1 MKSIASAPGKIILFG
16 EHFVVYG
23 GKAILCA
30 INKRITVTA
39 KAIPEN
45 KISIKSSI
53 GNLVLAPKRP
63 LTDVDIQLRPFYYL
77 ADKMIQKYDE
87 KSGMEITIDS
97 EIPVGVGLGS
107 SSACCVAAAAAIS
120 GVFTKKSK
128 EEILQMAI
136 EAEKTMF
143 PNTSG
148 ADCTVCTFG
157 GIMQYDKQTGHSKID
172 SEPRFHLVIA
182 NSKIE
187 HSTKEVVSTVN
198 QFKEKNEERFS
209 KICNEENNLI
219 DDVLVCLKKNDL
231 KGIGIDIIKNQE
243 YLELIGVS
251 NEKLRSMIELANKS
265 SFGAK
270 ITGAGVGGC
279 IFALTDETNMEDTI
293 QQLKENNYECFSVKI
308 DFKGLNTF

>member
-16 EHFVVYG
+16 EHFVVFG

-39 KAIPEN
+39 KTIPEN

-63 LTDVDIQLRPFYYL
+63 LNEVDIQLRPFYYL

-107 SSACCVAAAAAIS
+107 SSACCVAGAAAIS
-120 GVFTKKSK
+120 GVYTEKSK

-136 EAEKTMF
+136 EAEKTLF

-293 QQLKENNYECFSVKI
+293 QKLKENNYECFSVKI
-308 DFKGLNTF
+308 DFKGLDTF

>member
-39 KAIPEN
+39 KTIPEN

-53 GNLVLAPKRP
+53 GNLILAPKRP
-63 LTDVDIQLRPFYYL
+63 LTEVDIQLRPFYYL

-107 SSACCVAAAAAIS
+107 SSACCVAGAAAIS
-120 GVFTKKSK
+120 GVFTEKSK

-136 EAEKTMF
+136 DAEKTLF

-251 NEKLRSMIELANKS
+251 NEKLRSMIKLANKS

-270 ITGAGVGGC
+270 ITGAGLGGC

-293 QQLKENNYECFSVKI
+293 QQLKKNNYECFSVKI
-308 DFKGLNTF
+308 DFKGLDTF

>member
-107 SSACCVAAAAAIS
+107 SSACCVAGAAAIS

>member
-107 SSACCVAAAAAIS
+107 SSACCVAGAAAIS
-120 GVFTKKSK
+120 GVYTEKSK

-209 KICNEENNLI
+209 KICNEENDLI

>member
-63 LTDVDIQLRPFYYL
+63 LNEVDIQLRPFYYL

-107 SSACCVAAAAAIS
+107 SSACCVAGAAAIS

-231 KGIGIDIIKNQE
+231 KGIGINIIKNQE